1 MRNYTTPEKSSKRS
15 PSRVLMPHTSPSL
28 PIDAPLL
35 HTADTPVKNRSTFA
49 AAESTVCCVSSR
61 AMMLVSVVVVTLIVW
76 LFGTS
81 MPCETFHVLCANR
94 CVRSVTSRVHS
105 LRGSIPISISAL
117 AESCTLH
124 LLHHFVEMRK
134 YGPGFHCTFP
144 APVQRPHGSCLL
156 YTSPS
161 PRD

>member
-15 PSRVLMPHTSPSL
+15 PSRDFMPHTSPSL

-35 HTADTPVKNRSTFA
+35 HTADTPVKNRSAFA

-61 AMMLVSVVVVTLIVW
+61 AMMLVSVVVITLIVW

-94 CVRSVTSRVHS
+94 CVRSVTSRILCEVAYQFQS
-105 LRGSIPISISAL
+105 LPWQSPARCTCCTTSCRCENMAL
-117 AESCTLH
+117 GFTVRF
-124 LLHHFVEMRK
+124 HHQCKDHM
-134 YGPGFHCTFP
+134 
-144 APVQRPHGSCLL
+144 VQHAASV
-156 YTSPS
+156 
-161 PRD
+161 